1 MTVWALTLLGASALF
16 AADEQQLALALK
28 AQIDFDRVELAAVPQ
43 LKDTSACVL
52 SQAAVLPVTASPELS
67 LIHYR
72 KGHCALTGAA
82 LTRNAA
88 QFLEAA
94 AEFEKGIEAWPNRAQ
109 QNGGKTKPV
118 EPVSAGLYVL
128 VAVSRLQANPDD
140 AATEKAK
147 ENLVNALN
155 SRTCSS
161 TVMSSSFCGG
171 LLNLG
176 KEWLGWMAL
185 QRGELDEAAVQLAGA
200 NESGWSQWAQGK
212 RAFRN
217 KVYGEAVSQFRQ
229 AIAIWEPARRMEA
242 PTLIARLR
250 PRPELS
256 KAFADLG
263 GAELL
268 AGDKAAAIASLNQS
282 AKEDP
287 SDARSLYLRARAK
300 ELSGQMEGA
309 LADYN
314 LASRNAFA
322 AAKELASGEAHLYRG
337 ILLFRRKDFPRAEDE
352 FGSALNFEISPALKA
367 DAVAWRHLAAVA
379 SGSCDSSR
387 QLLERALDTVTPYFP
402 KDEARSLVTSC
413 RTTAAGSARGDS
425 VK

>member
-1 MTVWALTLLGASALF
+1 MAQRPSA
-16 AADEQQLALALK
+16 
-28 AQIDFDRVELAAVPQ
+28 
-43 LKDTSACVL
+43 
-52 SQAAVLPVTASPELS
+52 
-67 LIHYR
+67 
-72 KGHCALTGAA
+72 
-82 LTRNAA
+82 
-88 QFLEAA
+88 
-94 AEFEKGIEAWPNRAQ
+94 
-109 QNGGKTKPV
+109 NGGKAKPV

-128 VAVSRLQANPDD
+128 AAVSHLQANPDE

-147 ENLVNALN
+147 EDLVNALN

-161 TVMSSSFCGG
+161 TVMPSSFCGW

-185 QRGELDEAAVQLAGA
+185 QRGEIDEAAVQLAGA

-212 RAFRN
+212 RAFRD
-217 KVYGEAVSQFRQ
+217 KVYGEAMSQY
-229 AIAIWEPARRMEA
+229 
-242 PTLIARLR
+242 PTGNRDLGAGAAHGATHAWLHAFVRV
-250 PRPELS
+250 PELS
-256 KAFADLG
+256 KAYADLG

-268 AGDKAAAIASLNQS
+268 AEIRAAAIASLNQS

-352 FGSALNFEISPALKA
+352 FGSALNSRSPQPQGGCRG
-367 DAVAWRHLAAVA
+367 VASSGGRCGRILRFVAAVA
-379 SGSCDSSR
+379 GARAGNRHTIFPEGRGPHARDILPDDRCRTGARRFRKVNARRCDTVRIRWHPEALIKSYLSATWARMRRPSSR
-387 QLLERALDTVTPYFP
+387 PTAMRVRPS
-402 KDEARSLVTSC
+402 RSRPAGIGKTS
-413 RTTAAGSARGDS
+413 RPASGKKRPTGTTS
-425 VK
+425 